1 MGKSSTTITL
11 WIFLKNKKYN
21 LSKSSL
27 VHGSS
32 LRTGVNMNR
41 LKFLHRWL
49 LMLALASLLIS
60 CFPRQVDLAAAPST
74 QKSLTPV
81 FTSTSTSEPT
91 LIPSGTPTATFT
103 STAFPLATPTLA
115 PTPPPFTGL
124 VPPGARAR
132 LSKGSIQ
139 LLILSPDGK
148 AVAIASSVT
157 VCLYQVADFNETWC
171 S

>member
-32 LRTGVNMNR
+32 LRTEVKMNR

-49 LMLALASLLIS
+49 LLLALASILTS
-60 CFPRQVDLAAAPST
+60 CLPLQVDLTDTPSP

-91 LIPSGTPTATFT
+91 LI
-103 STAFPLATPTLA
+103 
-115 PTPPPFTGL
+115 
-124 VPPGARAR
+124 
-132 LSKGSIQ
+132 LS
-139 LLILSPDGK
+139 LIHISEP
-148 AVAIASSVT
+148 
-157 VCLYQVADFNETWC
+157 
-171 S
+171 